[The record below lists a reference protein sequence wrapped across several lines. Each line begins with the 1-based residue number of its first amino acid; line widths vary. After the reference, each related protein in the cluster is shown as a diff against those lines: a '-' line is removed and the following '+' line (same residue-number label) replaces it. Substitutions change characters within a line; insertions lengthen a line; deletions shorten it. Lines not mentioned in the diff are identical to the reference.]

1 MRLPFLACL
10 IALLVAVGCAGEG
23 RSESPEK
30 RYQTDCAEVNGAF
43 DGFGSSA
50 APDTTTQPA
59 ASGPAQTSS
68 FSPETHASGERE
80 RASEV
85 PQDIFEGKVSQ
96 GETQAHSLYIDAAD
110 TLTVQMYSAAE
121 ATAQVG
127 LEMEAPNGEVI
138 DPGSAQGTPSV
149 AYYDPDGGKPQVK
162 GYLVSQPQTGT
173 WTLRVIGDDVPSS
186 GSVSY
191 AIRAGLKGAGSKG
204 GSAVALSA
212 STKEEFYQSGDQ
224 VTLEAKLQG
233 RGSALTGSSSVS
245 LQARVVRPD
254 SSTAELTLLDDG
266 TSGDESAGDGVYT
279 ATLDETSPAGW
290 YDFFVTAEGTSG
302 ASFSRKAFTQV
313 PVSSSNSGL
322 TGSFEESTSDTDE
335 DGLIGELTIEV
346 GVRIGEAGKYLLGGR
361 LTGTD
366 GSFISSDGLDTT
378 LSAGTYVL
386 DLSFDGRHIYKSGL
400 GGPYRLQRLSLAET
414 GSEILPASFL
424 EDAYRTEA
432 YTRESFEHRTGLR
445 GRRAPRHAPEDLTA
459 REYMEEVR
467 KTVAK
472 LDARAVLSLAP
483 EGVSSPEKA
492 RSHVAACLL
501 KRHEA
506 ADSIRVSSGGAS
518 VRFYDKEK
526 GGWLNIV
533 WGR

>member
-1 MRLPFLACL
+1 M
-10 IALLVAVGCAGEG
+10 
-23 RSESPEK
+23 
-30 RYQTDCAEVNGAF
+30 
-43 DGFGSSA
+43 
-50 APDTTTQPA
+50 
-59 ASGPAQTSS
+59 
-68 FSPETHASGERE
+68 
-80 RASEV
+80 
-85 PQDIFEGKVSQ
+85 
-96 GETQAHSLYIDAAD
+96 
-110 TLTVQMYSAAE
+110 
-121 ATAQVG
+121 
-127 LEMEAPNGEVI
+127 
-138 DPGSAQGTPSV
+138 
-149 AYYDPDGGKPQVK
+149 
-162 GYLVSQPQTGT
+162 
-173 WTLRVIGDDVPSS
+173 
-186 GSVSY
+186 
-191 AIRAGLKGAGSKG
+191 
-204 GSAVALSA
+204 
-212 STKEEFYQSGDQ
+212 
-224 VTLEAKLQG
+224 
-233 RGSALTGSSSVS
+233 TGSSSVS

-346 GVRIGEAGKYLLGGR
+346 GVHVGEAGKYLLGGR

-378 LSAGTYVL
+378 LSAGTHVL
-386 DLSFDGRHIYKSGL
+386 DLSFGGRHIYKSGL
-400 GGPYRLQRLSLAET
+400 GGPYQLRRLSLAET

-459 REYMEEVR
+459 REYMEEVQ

-483 EGVSSPEKA
+483 GDVSSPEEA

-501 KRHEA
+501 KRHGA
-506 ADSIRVSSGGAS
+506 ADSIRVSSSGAS